1 MECDHMGAIGAGLAR
16 QGRGSPG
23 WVRTMR
29 PLRRLGLK
37 ACIRIAIFACHGLLA
52 RALGDAVAMVDSH
65 SVQVALILRESI
77 QACPNYAKGATKAPQ
92 RSLIRCPVYTLGN
105 GAGPC
110 NPELPSPS
118 SSRCPVYT
126 LRTNSAGP
134 SRNYKITIT
143 NNGVRKAVK
152 VRYSVLRITITNNG
166 VQMAVKICSPGTW
179 VFLAALW
186 ERCITNNDNE

>member
-1 MECDHMGAIGAGLAR
+1 MDCVRMGAIGAGLGR

-23 WVRTMR
+23 WMRTMR
-29 PLRRLGLK
+29 PAAAFVLEGVYQDRV
-37 ACIRIAIFACHGLLA
+37 FACHGLLA

-152 VRYSVLRITITNNG
+152 VRYSVLRE
-166 VQMAVKICSPGTW
+166 C
-179 VFLAALW
+179 
-186 ERCITNNDNE
+186 DNE

>member
-1 MECDHMGAIGAGLAR
+1 MGAIGAGLAR

-77 QACPNYAKGATKAPQ
+77 QACPNDAKGATKAPQ
-92 RSLIRCPVYTLGN
+92 RSLIRCPVYTRSGTVL
-105 GAGPC
+105 APAT
-110 NPELPSPS
+110 LSF
-118 SSRCPVYT
+118 PVLAHQDVQFT
-126 LRTNSAGP
+126 RSEPTVLDPLEITRLR
-134 SRNYKITIT
+134 
-143 NNGVRKAVK
+143 
-152 VRYSVLRITITNNG
+152 
-166 VQMAVKICSPGTW
+166 
-179 VFLAALW
+179 
-186 ERCITNNDNE
+186 